1 MKENSSLGQ
10 EKKRHEAARLLLA
23 LSGSMLALPV
33 AVTGSGWSSRL
44 WDAAKNRKAGEANT
58 KQTAGAKELGR
69 LTWEERQ
76 RPPPFDMDPPAP
88 LSGFPVLPSLAPSGP
103 PPSPLPGAEPGREAE
118 AAAVTAGVGRAVE
131 PGTAAPGPG
140 RRRRRPLQRGKPPYS
155 YIALIAMAL
164 AHAPGRRLTLAAIY
178 RFITERF
185 AFYRDS
191 PRKWQN
197 SIRHNLTLND
207 CFVKVP
213 REPGNPGKGNY
224 WTLDPAAA
232 DMFDNGSFLRRRKR
246 FKRAEPPGPPPPSAP
261 PGPPPPPPPPPA
273 ALPFP
278 YAPYAP
284 GPALLAAPPSGPG
297 PAPPPARLF
306 SVDSLVS
313 LPPELAGLGAP
324 EPPCCAAPDAAAAAF
339 PPCAAAAAPSLYAQV
354 TDRLGLPATRPGPG
368 PGPGPLPS
376 AAEPLLGLAGSA
388 SALGPLN
395 SGEVYLRQPGFAPGL
410 ERYL

>member
-1 MKENSSLGQ
+1 MTGRSDMEPPTAFSDFP
-10 EKKRHEAARLLLA
+10 
-23 LSGSMLALPV
+23 ALPSV
-33 AVTGSGWSSRL
+33 
-44 WDAAKNRKAGEANT
+44 
-58 KQTAGAKELGR
+58 
-69 LTWEERQ
+69 
-76 RPPPFDMDPPAP
+76 
-88 LSGFPVLPSLAPSGP
+88 APSGP
-103 PPSPLPGAEPGREAE
+103 PPSPLAGAEPGPEPEEAP
-118 AAAVTAGVGRAVE
+118 AGRGE
-131 PGTAAPGPG
+131 PEPPPAPALG
-140 RRRRRPLQRGKPPYS
+140 RRRRRPLHRGKPPYS

-246 FKRAEPPGPPPPSAP
+246 FKRAELPAPAALSPTVLAAGPPPCAYAPFASGPGLLAP
-261 PGPPPPPPPPPA
+261 PLPA
-273 ALPFP
+273 T
-278 YAPYAP
+278 
-284 GPALLAAPPSGPG
+284 PG
-297 PAPPPARLF
+297 PAPPARIF

-324 EPPCCAAPDAAAAAF
+324 EPPCCAAPDAPF
-339 PPCAAAAAPSLYAQV
+339 PPCAAAASPPLYAPAPDGV
-354 TDRLGLPATRPGPG
+354 GLLSTRPGPR
-368 PGPGPLPS
+368 PLP
-376 AAEPLLGLAGSA
+376 AEPLLALAGPPGA
-388 SALGPLN
+388 FGPLGP
-395 SGEVYLRQPGFAPGL
+395 GEAYLRQPGYAPGL

>member
-1 MKENSSLGQ
+1 M
-10 EKKRHEAARLLLA
+10 
-23 LSGSMLALPV
+23 
-33 AVTGSGWSSRL
+33 TGRS
-44 WDAAKNRKAGEANT
+44 
-58 KQTAGAKELGR
+58 
-69 LTWEERQ
+69 
-76 RPPPFDMDPPAP
+76 DMDPPAAF
-88 LSGFPVLPSLAPSGP
+88 SGFPVLPSVAPSGP
-103 PPSPLPGAEPGREAE
+103 LAAAEPGQEQEE
-118 AAAVTAGVGRAVE
+118 AAAAAAAGSGEAG
-131 PGTAAPGPG
+131 PIPAPDPG

-246 FKRAEPPGPPPPSAP
+246 FKRAELPAHAAAP
-261 PGPPPPPPPPPA
+261 PGPPP
-273 ALPFP
+273 PFP

-284 GPALLAAPPSGPG
+284 YSPAPGPG
-297 PAPPPARLF
+297 PAPPARLF
-306 SVDSLVS
+306 RVDGLVS
-313 LPPELAGLGAP
+313 LQPELAAL
-324 EPPCCAAPDAAAAAF
+324 AAPDAF
-339 PPCAAAAAPSLYAQV
+339 PPCAAAASPPLYVQPP
-354 TDRLGLPATRPGPG
+354 DRLGLPELRPGPG
-368 PGPGPLPS
+368 QLP
-376 AAEPLLGLAGSA
+376 AEPLLALVGPAGA
-388 SALGPLN
+388 VGPL
-395 SGEVYLRQPGFAPGL
+395 SPGEAYLRQPGFSPGLGL

>member
-1 MKENSSLGQ
+1 
-10 EKKRHEAARLLLA
+10 
-23 LSGSMLALPV
+23 
-33 AVTGSGWSSRL
+33 
-44 WDAAKNRKAGEANT
+44 
-58 KQTAGAKELGR
+58 
-69 LTWEERQ
+69 
-76 RPPPFDMDPPAP
+76 MDPPATLP
-88 LSGFPVLPSLAPSGP
+88 GFPVLPSLAPSGP
-103 PPSPLPGAEPGREAE
+103 P
-118 AAAVTAGVGRAVE
+118 
-131 PGTAAPGPG
+131 
-140 RRRRRPLQRGKPPYS
+140 GKPPYS

-246 FKRAEPPGPPPPSAP
+246 FKRAEPPGPPSAP
-261 PGPPPPPPPPPA
+261 
-273 ALPFP
+273 
-278 YAPYAP
+278 
-284 GPALLAAPPSGPG
+284 S
-297 PAPPPARLF
+297 
-306 SVDSLVS
+306 S
-313 LPPELAGLGAP
+313 
-324 EPPCCAAPDAAAAAF
+324 
-339 PPCAAAAAPSLYAQV
+339 
-354 TDRLGLPATRPGPG
+354 
-368 PGPGPLPS
+368 
-376 AAEPLLGLAGSA
+376 PLLGLAGPA
-388 SALGPLN
+388 SALGPLG

>member
-1 MKENSSLGQ
+1 M
-10 EKKRHEAARLLLA
+10 
-23 LSGSMLALPV
+23 
-33 AVTGSGWSSRL
+33 TGRS
-44 WDAAKNRKAGEANT
+44 
-58 KQTAGAKELGR
+58 
-69 LTWEERQ
+69 
-76 RPPPFDMDPPAP
+76 DMDSPAAF
-88 LSGFPVLPSLAPSGP
+88 SGFPALPSVAPSGP
-103 PPSPLPGAEPGREAE
+103 PPSPLAGAEPGREPEE
-118 AAAVTAGVGRAVE
+118 AAAGGGEADPT
-131 PGTAAPGPG
+131 PAPGPG

-246 FKRAEPPGPPPPSAP
+246 FKRAELPAHAAAP
-261 PGPPPPPPPPPA
+261 PGPP
-273 ALPFP
+273 LPFP

-284 GPALLAAPPSGPG
+284 AGPGLLAPPPAAPG
-297 PAPPPARLF
+297 PAPPARLF

-313 LPPELAGLGAP
+313 LQPELAGLGAP
-324 EPPCCAAPDAAAAAF
+324 EPPCCAAPDAAAF
-339 PPCAAAAAPSLYAQV
+339 PPCAAAASPPLYSQAP
-354 TDRLGLPATRPGPG
+354 DRLGLPPTRPGPG
-368 PGPGPLPS
+368 PLP
-376 AAEPLLGLAGSA
+376 AEPLLALAGPAGS
-388 SALGPLN
+388 LGPL
-395 SGEVYLRQPGFAPGL
+395 SPGEAYLRQPGFAPGL

>member
-1 MKENSSLGQ
+1 M
-10 EKKRHEAARLLLA
+10 
-23 LSGSMLALPV
+23 
-33 AVTGSGWSSRL
+33 TGRG
-44 WDAAKNRKAGEANT
+44 
-58 KQTAGAKELGR
+58 
-69 LTWEERQ
+69 
-76 RPPPFDMDPPAP
+76 DMDPPATF
-88 LSGFPVLPSLAPSGP
+88 SGFPALPSVAPSGP
-103 PPSPLPGAEPGREAE
+103 PPSPLAGAEPGREPEE
-118 AAAVTAGVGRAVE
+118 AAAGRGEADSTPA
-131 PGTAAPGPG
+131 PGTG

-246 FKRAEPPGPPPPSAP
+246 FKRAELPAHPAAP
-261 PGPPPPPPPPPA
+261 PGP

-284 GPALLAAPPSGPG
+284 APGPALLAPPPPAAPG
-297 PAPPPARLF
+297 PTPPARLF

-313 LPPELAGLGAP
+313 LQPELAGLGAP
-324 EPPCCAAPDAAAAAF
+324 EPPCCAAPDAAAAF
-339 PPCAAAAAPSLYAQV
+339 PPCGAAASPPLYSQAP
-354 TDRLGLPATRPGPG
+354 DRLGLPATRPGPG
-368 PGPGPLPS
+368 PLP
-376 AAEPLLGLAGSA
+376 AEPLLALGGGPAA
-388 SALGPLN
+388 ALGPL
-395 SGEVYLRQPGFAPGL
+395 SPGEAYLRQPGFAPGL

>member
-1 MKENSSLGQ
+1 M
-10 EKKRHEAARLLLA
+10 
-23 LSGSMLALPV
+23 
-33 AVTGSGWSSRL
+33 TGRS
-44 WDAAKNRKAGEANT
+44 
-58 KQTAGAKELGR
+58 
-69 LTWEERQ
+69 
-76 RPPPFDMDPPAP
+76 DMEPPAAF
-88 LSGFPVLPSLAPSGP
+88 SGFPALPSVAPSGP
-103 PPSPLPGAEPGREAE
+103 PPSPQAGAKPGPEPEE
-118 AAAVTAGVGRAVE
+118 AAAGRGE
-131 PGTAAPGPG
+131 PEPAPAPGPG

-246 FKRAEPPGPPPPSAP
+246 FKRAELPALPAAGPP
-261 PGPPPPPPPPPA
+261 
-273 ALPFP
+273 PFP

-284 GPALLAAPPSGPG
+284 GPALLAPPPPAAPG
-297 PAPPPARLF
+297 PSPPARLF

-313 LPPELAGLGAP
+313 LQPELAGLGAP
-324 EPPCCAAPDAAAAAF
+324 EPPCCAAPDAGAAF
-339 PPCAAAAAPSLYAQV
+339 PPCPAAAASPPLYSPGPE
-354 TDRLGLPATRPGPG
+354 RLGLPAPH
-368 PGPGPLPS
+368 PGPGPLP
-376 AAEPLLGLAGSA
+376 AEPLLALAGPA
-388 SALGPLN
+388 AALGPLGP
-395 SGEVYLRQPGFAPGL
+395 GEAYLRQPGYAPGL

>member
-1 MKENSSLGQ
+1 M
-10 EKKRHEAARLLLA
+10 
-23 LSGSMLALPV
+23 
-33 AVTGSGWSSRL
+33 
-44 WDAAKNRKAGEANT
+44 AG
-58 KQTAGAKELGR
+58 R
-69 LTWEERQ
+69 S
-76 RPPPFDMDPPAP
+76 DMDPPTAF
-88 LSGFPVLPSLAPSGP
+88 SGFPALPAVAPSGL
-103 PPSPLPGAEPGREAE
+103 PPSPLAGAEPGREPEE
-118 AAAVTAGVGRAVE
+118 AAAAGRGEAA
-131 PGTAAPGPG
+131 PTPAPGPG

-246 FKRAEPPGPPPPSAP
+246 FKRAELPAHAAAP
-261 PGPPPPPPPPPA
+261 PGPP
-273 ALPFP
+273 LPFP

-284 GPALLAAPPSGPG
+284 APGPALLAPPPPAGPG
-297 PAPPPARLF
+297 PAPPARLF

-313 LPPELAGLGAP
+313 LQPELAGLGAP
-324 EPPCCAAPDAAAAAF
+324 EPPCCAAPDAAAAF
-339 PPCAAAAAPSLYAQV
+339 PPCATAASPPLYSQAP
-354 TDRLGLPATRPGPG
+354 DRLVLPATRPGPG
-368 PGPGPLPS
+368 PLP
-376 AAEPLLGLAGSA
+376 AEPLLALAGPA
-388 SALGPLN
+388 AALGPLTP
-395 SGEVYLRQPGFAPGL
+395 GEAYLRQPGFAQGL

>member
-1 MKENSSLGQ
+1 MTRRG
-10 EKKRHEAARLLLA
+10 
-23 LSGSMLALPV
+23 
-33 AVTGSGWSSRL
+33 
-44 WDAAKNRKAGEANT
+44 
-58 KQTAGAKELGR
+58 
-69 LTWEERQ
+69 
-76 RPPPFDMDPPAP
+76 DMEPPAAF
-88 LSGFPVLPSLAPSGP
+88 SGFPALPSVAPSGL
-103 PPSPLPGAEPGREAE
+103 PPSPSPLAGADPGREPE
-118 AAAVTAGVGRAVE
+118 GAATGRGE
-131 PGTAAPGPG
+131 PEPAPGPG

-246 FKRAEPPGPPPPSAP
+246 FKRAELPPLEAAPPGPAAGPPPCPFAP
-261 PGPPPPPPPPPA
+261 CAPALSTPPPPPP
-273 ALPFP
+273 
-278 YAPYAP
+278 
-284 GPALLAAPPSGPG
+284 
-297 PAPPPARLF
+297 RLF

-313 LPPELAGLGAP
+313 LPPELAGPGAP
-324 EPPCCAAPDAAAAAF
+324 EPPCCAAPDAGAAF
-339 PPCAAAAAPSLYAQV
+339 PPLYSPAP
-354 TDRLGLPATRPGPG
+354 DRLGLPPTRPGPG
-368 PGPGPLPS
+368 PGPGPLP
-376 AAEPLLGLAGSA
+376 AEPLLALAGPA
-388 SALGPLN
+388 AAFGPLGP
-395 SGEVYLRQPGFAPGL
+395 GEAYLRPPGYAPGL

>member
-1 MKENSSLGQ
+1 M
-10 EKKRHEAARLLLA
+10 
-23 LSGSMLALPV
+23 
-33 AVTGSGWSSRL
+33 TGRS
-44 WDAAKNRKAGEANT
+44 
-58 KQTAGAKELGR
+58 
-69 LTWEERQ
+69 
-76 RPPPFDMDPPAP
+76 DMDPPGAF
-88 LSGFPVLPSLAPSGP
+88 SGFPALPSVAPSGP
-103 PPSPLPGAEPGREAE
+103 PRSPLAGAEPGPEPEVENAGLGEAD
-118 AAAVTAGVGRAVE
+118 RA
-131 PGTAAPGPG
+131 PLAGPG

-246 FKRAEPPGPPPPSAP
+246 FKRAELPAHPAAP
-261 PGPPPPPPPPPA
+261 PGPGP
-273 ALPFP
+273 LPFP

-284 GPALLAAPPSGPG
+284 APPASAPGLLAPPPPAVPG
-297 PAPPPARLF
+297 PAPPARLF

-313 LPPELAGLGAP
+313 LQPELAGLGAP
-324 EPPCCAAPDAAAAAF
+324 EPPCCVAPDAGTVFPPCSAAAAA
-339 PPCAAAAAPSLYAQV
+339 AAASPPPAGVYAAATPPLYTPAPG
-354 TDRLGLPATRPGPG
+354 RLGLPAARPGPG
-368 PGPGPLPS
+368 PLT
-376 AAEPLLGLAGSA
+376 AEPLLALAGPVA
-388 SALGPLN
+388 ALGPL
-395 SGEVYLRQPGFAPGL
+395 SPGGAYLRQPGFAPGL

>member
-1 MKENSSLGQ
+1 M
-10 EKKRHEAARLLLA
+10 
-23 LSGSMLALPV
+23 
-33 AVTGSGWSSRL
+33 TGR
-44 WDAAKNRKAGEANT
+44 N
-58 KQTAGAKELGR
+58 
-69 LTWEERQ
+69 
-76 RPPPFDMDPPAP
+76 DMDSPAAF
-88 LSGFPVLPSLAPSGP
+88 SGFPALPSVAPSGP
-103 PPSPLPGAEPGREAE
+103 PPSPLAGAEPGREPEE
-118 AAAVTAGVGRAVE
+118 AAAGRGEA
-131 PGTAAPGPG
+131 GPG

-246 FKRAEPPGPPPPSAP
+246 FKRAELPPPAPAP
-261 PGPPPPPPPPPA
+261 PGPP
-273 ALPFP
+273 LPFP

-284 GPALLAAPPSGPG
+284 APGPGLLAAPPPPAAPG
-297 PAPPPARLF
+297 SPPPARLF
-306 SVDSLVS
+306 SVDSLVN
-313 LPPELAGLGAP
+313 LQPDLALGVP
-324 EPPCCAAPDAAAAAF
+324 EPPCCAAPDAAAAF
-339 PPCAAAAAPSLYAQV
+339 PPCAAASPPLYSQAP
-354 TDRLGLPATRPGPG
+354 DRLGLPPTRPGPG
-368 PGPGPLPS
+368 PLP
-376 AAEPLLGLAGSA
+376 AEPLLALAGPA
-388 SALGPLN
+388 GALGPL
-395 SGEVYLRQPGFAPGL
+395 SPGEAYLRQPGFAAPGL

>member
-1 MKENSSLGQ
+1 M
-10 EKKRHEAARLLLA
+10 
-23 LSGSMLALPV
+23 
-33 AVTGSGWSSRL
+33 TGRS
-44 WDAAKNRKAGEANT
+44 
-58 KQTAGAKELGR
+58 
-69 LTWEERQ
+69 
-76 RPPPFDMDPPAP
+76 DMDPPAAF
-88 LSGFPVLPSLAPSGP
+88 SGFPALPSVAPSGP
-103 PPSPLPGAEPGREAE
+103 PPSPLAGAEPGTEPE
-118 AAAVTAGVGRAVE
+118 GAAAGDGEAD
-131 PGTAAPGPG
+131 PAPLAGPG

-246 FKRAEPPGPPPPSAP
+246 FKRAELPAHPAVPPGPVP
-261 PGPPPPPPPPPA
+261 
-273 ALPFP
+273 LPFP

-284 GPALLAAPPSGPG
+284 ALPASAPGPGLLTPPPPAAPG
-297 PAPPPARLF
+297 PAPPARLF

-313 LPPELAGLGAP
+313 LQPELAGLGAL
-324 EPPCCAAPDAAAAAF
+324 EPPCCAAPDAGTAF
-339 PPCAAAAAPSLYAQV
+339 PPCSAAAAAASPPPAGIYAAASPPLYTQAPG
-354 TDRLGLPATRPGPG
+354 RLELPPTRL
-368 PGPGPLPS
+368 GPGPL
-376 AAEPLLGLAGSA
+376 AAEPLLALAGPVA
-388 SALGPLN
+388 ALGPL
-395 SGEVYLRQPGFAPGL
+395 SPGGTYLRQPGFAPGL

>member
-1 MKENSSLGQ
+1 M
-10 EKKRHEAARLLLA
+10 
-23 LSGSMLALPV
+23 P
-33 AVTGSGWSSRL
+33 
-44 WDAAKNRKAGEANT
+44 
-58 KQTAGAKELGR
+58 GR
-69 LTWEERQ
+69 S
-76 RPPPFDMDPPAP
+76 DMEPPAAF
-88 LSGFPVLPSLAPSGP
+88 SGFPAPPSVAPSGP
-103 PPSPLPGAEPGREAE
+103 PRSLLAGAEPGPEPEE
-118 AAAVTAGVGRAVE
+118 AAAGRGE
-131 PGTAAPGPG
+131 PEPAPAPGPG

-246 FKRAEPPGPPPPSAP
+246 FKRAEMPALPAAPPAPAAGPP
-261 PGPPPPPPPPPA
+261 
-273 ALPFP
+273 PFP

-284 GPALLAAPPSGPG
+284 GPALLAPPPPAAPGST
-297 PAPPPARLF
+297 PPARLF

-324 EPPCCAAPDAAAAAF
+324 EPPCCAAPDAAF
-339 PPCAAAAAPSLYAQV
+339 PPCAAAASPPLYSPPP
-354 TDRLGLPATRPGPG
+354 DRLGLPPTRPGPG
-368 PGPGPLPS
+368 PLP
-376 AAEPLLGLAGSA
+376 AEPLLALAGPA
-388 SALGPLN
+388 AALGPLGP
-395 SGEVYLRQPGFAPGL
+395 GEAYLRPPGYAPGL

>member
-1 MKENSSLGQ
+1 MEPPV
-10 EKKRHEAARLLLA
+10 AF
-23 LSGSMLALPV
+23 SGFQALPSV
-33 AVTGSGWSSRL
+33 APS
-44 WDAAKNRKAGEANT
+44 
-58 KQTAGAKELGR
+58 
-69 LTWEERQ
+69 
-76 RPPPFDMDPPAP
+76 RPPPPTP
-88 LSGFPVLPSLAPSGP
+88 LA
-103 PPSPLPGAEPGREAE
+103 GAEPGQEPEE
-118 AAAVTAGVGRAVE
+118 AAAGRGE
-131 PGTAAPGPG
+131 PEPAPGPG

-246 FKRAEPPGPPPPSAP
+246 FKRAELPAPAPSAAGPPPCPYAP
-261 PGPPPPPPPPPA
+261 CQPVPALLAPPPA
-273 ALPFP
+273 A
-278 YAPYAP
+278 P
-284 GPALLAAPPSGPG
+284 GPA
-297 PAPPPARLF
+297 PPARLF

-324 EPPCCAAPDAAAAAF
+324 EPPCCAALDAAF
-339 PPCAAAAAPSLYAQV
+339 PPCAAAVSPQLYAPAP
-354 TDRLGLPATRPGPG
+354 DRLGLPPAR
-368 PGPGPLPS
+368 PGPGPLP
-376 AAEPLLGLAGSA
+376 AEPLLALAGPPGALSP
-388 SALGPLN
+388 LGP
-395 SGEVYLRQPGFAPGL
+395 GEAYLKQPGYAPGL

>member
-1 MKENSSLGQ
+1 M
-10 EKKRHEAARLLLA
+10 
-23 LSGSMLALPV
+23 
-33 AVTGSGWSSRL
+33 TGRS
-44 WDAAKNRKAGEANT
+44 
-58 KQTAGAKELGR
+58 
-69 LTWEERQ
+69 
-76 RPPPFDMDPPAP
+76 DMEPPAAF
-88 LSGFPVLPSLAPSGP
+88 SGFPALPAVAPSGP
-103 PPSPLPGAEPGREAE
+103 PPSPLAAAEPGPEPEEA
-118 AAAVTAGVGRAVE
+118 VAGRGE
-131 PGTAAPGPG
+131 PEPAPAPGQG

-246 FKRAEPPGPPPPSAP
+246 FKRAELPALPAAGPP
-261 PGPPPPPPPPPA
+261 
-273 ALPFP
+273 PFP

-284 GPALLAAPPSGPG
+284 APGPALLAPPPPAAPG
-297 PAPPPARLF
+297 PAPPARLF
-306 SVDSLVS
+306 SVDSLVN
-313 LPPELAGLGAP
+313 LQPELAGLGAP
-324 EPPCCAAPDAAAAAF
+324 EPPCCAAPDAGAAF
-339 PPCAAAAAPSLYAQV
+339 PPCPAAASPPLYTPAPE
-354 TDRLGLPATRPGPG
+354 RLGLPAPR
-368 PGPGPLPS
+368 PGPGPLP
-376 AAEPLLGLAGSA
+376 AEPLLALAGPA
-388 SALGPLN
+388 AALGPLGP
-395 SGEVYLRQPGFAPGL
+395 GEAYLRQPGYAPGL

>member
-1 MKENSSLGQ
+1 
-10 EKKRHEAARLLLA
+10 
-23 LSGSMLALPV
+23 
-33 AVTGSGWSSRL
+33 
-44 WDAAKNRKAGEANT
+44 
-58 KQTAGAKELGR
+58 
-69 LTWEERQ
+69 
-76 RPPPFDMDPPAP
+76 MDPPATLP
-88 LSGFPVLPSLAPSGP
+88 GFPVLPSLAPSGP
-103 PPSPLPGAEPGREAE
+103 PPSPLPGAEPGREPE
-118 AAAVTAGVGRAVE
+118 EAAVTAGGGGEVE
-131 PGTAAPGPG
+131 PSRAPPPGPG

-246 FKRAEPPGPPPPSAP
+246 FKRAEPPGPPPGPPSAP
-261 PGPPPPPPPPPA
+261 SS

-284 GPALLAAPPSGPG
+284 GPALLASPPAGPG
-297 PAPPPARLF
+297 PAPPSARLF

-339 PPCAAAAAPSLYAQV
+339 PPCAAAAAPSLYSQV
-354 TDRLGLPATRPGPG
+354 TDRLGLPAPR
-368 PGPGPLPS
+368 PGPGPLPT
-376 AAEPLLGLAGSA
+376 AAEPLLGLAGPA
-388 SALGPLN
+388 SALGPLG